1 MATEEVTISKSGVDG
16 LKVREELLGMTV
28 SLQVIGRSRIQNIRA
43 CGRHREGFR
52 RIPVDVYSLNQLL
65 RKDFRQLMQQSGC
78 LKEVGSDGWNDR
90 NGDRSLT
97 EV

>member
-28 SLQVIGRSRIQNIRA
+28 SLQVIGRSMIQNIRA

-52 RIPVDVYSLNQLL
+52 RIPVDVCSLNQLL
-65 RKDFRQLMQQSGC
+65 PKDFRQLMQGSGC
-78 LKEVGSDGWNDR
+78 LKQVDSDG
-90 NGDRSLT
+90 
-97 EV
+97 